1 LKAPRNATYT
11 HHPPIMTATQAHD
24 EALPP
29 AASKEVADIEVVADP
44 NQTEKKTSNV
54 KEPGDVEAGSLHEPE
69 KGYYSKLSVWLM
81 VLFSGLAIGSDG

>member
-1 LKAPRNATYT
+1 MAATT
-11 HHPPIMTATQAHD
+11 NSEPQPAASTEI

-29 AASKEVADIEVVADP
+29 QEPIEVKKPVI
-44 NQTEKKTSNV
+44 EKDDANV
-54 KEPGDVEAGSLHEPE
+54 ETGSIDEPE